1 MNKKNL
7 IVLNSKNCFLNI
19 EQISTLYSNFK
30 KKILKLKNNKFLVAV
45 SGGPDSLALAAMC
58 KAFHTHNKKK
68 VFYYVHIN
76 HGIRKN
82 SLAES
87 KRVKKILKQQG
98 ISLKII
104 KNESFLC
111 LK

>member
-1 MNKKNL
+1 MAVKLVKPINHKKVVKITIQDFEAKMREL
-7 IVLNSKNCFLNI
+7 RINSDI
-19 EQISTLYSNFK
+19 A
-30 KKILKLKNNKFLVAV
+30 VAV

-87 KRVKKILKQQG
+87 KRVKKILKH
-98 ISLKII
+98 
-104 KNESFLC
+104 
-111 LK
+111 